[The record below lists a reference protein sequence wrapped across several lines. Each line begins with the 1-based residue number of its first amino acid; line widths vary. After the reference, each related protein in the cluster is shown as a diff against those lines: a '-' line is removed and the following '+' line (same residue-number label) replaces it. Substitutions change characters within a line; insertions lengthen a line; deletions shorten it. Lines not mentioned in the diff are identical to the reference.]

1 MPNQKVVTLLS
12 GGIDSMVLADSI
24 HERKEL
30 EQLFLFVD
38 YGQRASMQEY
48 KAAAAYAKGRGRL
61 ERISISLRGLPLKS
75 QLVTGRL
82 RDPAFFPGR
91 NLLLLMVAGWKACQL
106 ESDLIGIGLRDVPQ
120 FPDTSN
126 SFVRAFEGASFM
138 AFGRAFRVIAPLLQ
152 MGKGEVVQLGK
163 RYGTPLS
170 LSYSCY
176 LGNKRPCGRCLG
188 CDDRKGLD
196 L

>member
-1 MPNQKVVTLLS
+1 MPSQTVVTLLS
-12 GGIDSMVLADSI
+12 GGIDSMVLADLLR
-24 HERKEL
+24 ERREL
-30 EQLFLFVD
+30 EQLFVFVD
-38 YGQRASMQEY
+38 YGQRASTQEY

-61 ERISISLRGLPLKS
+61 ERISITLKGLPLGS

-82 RDPAFFPGR
+82 GDPAFLPGR
-91 NLLLLMVAGWKACQL
+91 DLLLLMVAGWKACQI
-106 ESDLIGIGLRDVPQ
+106 ESDFIGIGLRDVPQ

-126 SFVRAFEGASFM
+126 CFVRAFEGASFM
-138 AFGRAFRVIAPLLQ
+138 AFGRAFTVMAPLLQ
-152 MGKGEVVQLGK
+152 MSKGEVVQLGK

-176 LGNKRPCGRCLG
+176 LGEKRPCGRCLG